1 MSFKGSQV
9 VIKIMAYTQKK
20 YQDHISY
27 CFVYKVVCI
36 DNKFTKKIVL
46 YRGKSTVYRFIEAI
60 LEEYDYCKKTIKNH
74 FNKNPYYVCSR

>member
-36 DNKFTKKIVL
+36 DNKFTKRLFFTEEKVLFIGSLKQFWKSMIIV
-46 YRGKSTVYRFIEAI
+46 
-60 LEEYDYCKKTIKNH
+60 KK
-74 FNKNPYYVCSR
+74 R